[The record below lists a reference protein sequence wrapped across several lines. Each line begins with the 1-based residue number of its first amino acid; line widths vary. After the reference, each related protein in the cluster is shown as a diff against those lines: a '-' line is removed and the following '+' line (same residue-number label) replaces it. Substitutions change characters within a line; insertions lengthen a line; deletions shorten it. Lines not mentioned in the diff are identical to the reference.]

1 MSYYSTT
8 LLTVPG
14 EIAMIAFRR
23 RIYCFGA
30 LTLVA
35 SLAILPAC
43 SPPTPPDTRA
53 ADEAAIR
60 ATTTEWAKV
69 ASAKDLEKTLS
80 YHAEDASLFPPNAPV
95 ITGAEGR
102 RKAWTAMLS
111 HTDLVLSFAT
121 TKVEVARSGDL
132 GYETGTVEESF
143 KDDAGKPVQL
153 TGKYAVVW
161 KKQADGQWKAVVDFV
176 NTDK

>member
-8 LLTVPG
+8 LATAPG
-14 EIAMIAFRR
+14 EIAMPVFRR
-23 RIYCFGA
+23 RFESFGT

-35 SLAILPAC
+35 SLAVLPAC
-43 SPPTPPDTRA
+43 SPPVQPDTRA

-60 ATTTEWAKV
+60 VTTTEWAKG
-69 ASAKDLEKTLS
+69 AAAKDLEKTLS
-80 YHAEDASLFPPNAPV
+80 YYADDASLFPPNAPV
-95 ITGAEGR
+95 ITGAEAR
-102 RKAWTAMLS
+102 RKAWTAMLA
-111 HTDLVLSFAT
+111 HTDLALSFAT

-143 KDDAGKPVQL
+143 KDDAGKPVHV

-161 KKQADGQWKAVVDFV
+161 KKQADGQWKVVVDFF
-176 NTDK
+176 NSDK